1 MNDIKRST
9 SFSSRQNKRKC
20 VSLIDNH
27 DKHWVLTLYYI
38 DKLEIPKMAN
48 NRIIDDYAKLR
59 EKEQQK

>member
-20 VSLIDNH
+20 VCLIENH
-27 DKHWVLTLYYI
+27 DKHWVLTPYYK

-48 NRIIDDYAKLR
+48 NRIINDYAKLR